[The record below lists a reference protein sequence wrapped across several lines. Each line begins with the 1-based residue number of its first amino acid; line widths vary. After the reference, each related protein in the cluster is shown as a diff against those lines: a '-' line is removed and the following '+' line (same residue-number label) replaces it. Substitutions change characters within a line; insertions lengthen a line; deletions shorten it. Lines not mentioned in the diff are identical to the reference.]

1 MEIESAQAVVMGE
14 KVYVGGGATKKDED
28 RHHIFQYHT
37 SRDEWSRLPPHPLI
51 YFGTAQFAGNL
62 ITVGG
67 EGAERGHNIAAE
79 VYHFKEEFQEW
90 EEFLK
95 PMPTA
100 RHSLSVATTQ
110 SAIIASGGV
119 TDGKTIPCATVEL
132 YSSESSQW
140 YTADPLPA
148 PYYDMTSATIADTYY
163 LLGGNDADSKGL
175 TTTTVLCAS
184 FSSLIEKAT
193 SPTRQSASRTSVWK
207 TLPDAPLMLST
218 AASLS
223 GHLIAVGGYNGYI
236 SGLGYTARWLAS
248 QIGVTLPTFPELH
261 AFFPLT
267 NSWVRMADSDLPQPR
282 DSCTAVPLSSN
293 TVMVIGGCDNKNKRT
308 KTVFIGQ

>member
-1 MEIESAQAVVMGE
+1 MGE
-14 KVYVGGGATKKDED
+14 KVYVGGGHD
-28 RHHIFQYHT
+28 IFQYHT

-51 YFGTAQFAGNL
+51 YFSTAQFAGHL

-67 EGAERGHNIAAE
+67 EGAEGIAAE

-90 EEFLK
+90 EEFLT

-119 TDGKTIPCATVEL
+119 TDARDGKTVPCATVEV

-140 YTADPLPA
+140 YTADPLPV
-148 PYYDMTSATIADTYY
+148 PYYRMTSVTIADTHY
-163 LLGGNDADSKGL
+163 LLGGDGADSKAL

-184 FSSLIEKAT
+184 LPSLVEKAT
-193 SPTRQSASRTSVWK
+193 SPTRQSASHTSVWK
-207 TLPDAPLMLST
+207 TLPDTPLKWSA

-223 GHLIAVGGYNGYI
+223 GHLIAVGGY
-236 SGLGYTARWLAS
+236 SGNTSITALAVRYVAT
-248 QIGVTLPTFPELH
+248 QVGVTLPLSPELH
-261 AFFPLT
+261 VFCPLA
-267 NSWVRMADSDLPQPR
+267 NSWVRMADSDLPQPC
-282 DSCTAVPLSSN
+282 SNCTAVQLSSN
-293 TVMVIGGCDNKNKRT
+293 TMMVIGGLNNKDEPT
-308 KTVFIGQ
+308 KTVFIGQCCHHSY